1 MGRHAMLRYIIK
13 RLVYMVPTLIGMSI
27 IAFLIIQLPPGD
39 YLTSMLA
46 STADSGANVNEA
58 QIARYR
64 EIYGFDDPFIVQYW
78 KWISGI
84 LFRGDFGHSFE
95 WNRPVWDLI
104 AERMAPTLSV
114 SVLALLFVWAVS
126 LPIGIYSA
134 MRRHSV
140 GDYTFTFLGFLGLA
154 IPNFI
159 MALTLMYL
167 AYRYMGQTVGGLFSR
182 EYADAP
188 WSWAKFGDLLSHLW
202 IPIIV
207 IGTNG
212 TAALIRILRANLT
225 DELNKPYVVTARAKG
240 LPEYRAVLKYPVR
253 IALNPFVSAI
263 GWVLPELISGVTI
276 TAIVLNLPMMGPL
289 LLRALT
295 VQDMY
300 LAGSIILLLGVL
312 TLIGMLISDI
322 LLAFLDP
329 RIRFN

>member
-1 MGRHAMLRYIIK
+1 MRYVIK
-13 RLVYMVPTLIGMSI
+13 RLIYMIPTLIGMSI
-27 IAFLIIQLPPGD
+27 IAFMIIQLPPGD
-39 YLTSMLA
+39 YLSSMLA
-46 STADSGANVNEA
+46 SMADAGININEE

-64 EIYGFDDPFIVQYW
+64 EIYGLDDPLLLQYW

-84 LFRGDFGHSFE
+84 IFHWDFGYSFE
-95 WNRPVWDLI
+95 WKRPVWDLVV
-104 AERMAPTLSV
+104 ERLAPTLSITV
-114 SVLALLFVWAVS
+114 VALLFVWIVS
-126 LPIGIYSA
+126 IPIGIYSA
-134 MRRHSV
+134 IRRHSI
-140 GDYTFTFLGFLGLA
+140 GDYAFTLLGFIGLA

-159 MALTLMYL
+159 LALSLMYD
-167 AYRYMGQTVGGLFSR
+167 AYRYMGQTVGGLFSQQ
-182 EYADAP
+182 YIDAP
-188 WSWAKFGDLLSHLW
+188 WSWAKVSDLLSHLW

-225 DELNKPYVVTARAKG
+225 DELSKPYVITARAKG

-312 TLIGMLISDI
+312 TLIGMLISDL
-322 LLAFLDP
+322 LLAVLDP
-329 RIRFN
+329 RIRFT